1 MENQRPCGTRVV
13 EGEWDLIINL
23 VKEHRRK
30 RELKKNEKGERER
43 ERRRRKKKMRRGS
56 DQVDTQSSD

>member
-13 EGEWDLIINL
+13 EEEWDLITNL
-23 VKEHRRK
+23 GKEHRKKRK
-30 RELKKNEKGERER
+30 LKKKKEREK
-43 ERRRRKKKMRRGS
+43 EKEKEKKMGRGS